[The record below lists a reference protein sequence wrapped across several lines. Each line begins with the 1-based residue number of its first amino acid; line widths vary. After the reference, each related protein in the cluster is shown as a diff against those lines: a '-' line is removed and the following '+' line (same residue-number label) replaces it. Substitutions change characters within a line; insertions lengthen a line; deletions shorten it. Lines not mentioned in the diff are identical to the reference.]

1 MEITMSVRRRDRFG
15 SLRTA
20 ALALLA
26 LGTMAAQP
34 SLAQDRTLATL
45 ADVPVLMPAPYHPQ
59 MATAVYSSSLYD
71 GQPYYGGANRGA
83 GAHYWH

>member
-1 MEITMSVRRRDRFG
+1 MSVWRGGRFV
-15 SLRTA
+15 SPRTA

-26 LGTMAAQP
+26 LGAMAAQP

>member
-1 MEITMSVRRRDRFG
+1 MSVRRRGRFG
-15 SLRTA
+15 RLRTA

-26 LGTMAAQP
+26 FGTMAAQP
-34 SLAQDRTLATL
+34 LLAQDRTLATL

-71 GQPYYGGANRGA
+71 GYPYYGGANRGV

>member
-1 MEITMSVRRRDRFG
+1 MSVRRRGRFG

-20 ALALLA
+20 SLALLA
-26 LGTMAAQP
+26 FGPMAAQP
-34 SLAQDRTLATL
+34 AFAQDRTLATL

-59 MATAVYSSSLYD
+59 MAMAVYSSSLYD
-71 GQPYYGGANRGA
+71 GHPYYGGANRGA